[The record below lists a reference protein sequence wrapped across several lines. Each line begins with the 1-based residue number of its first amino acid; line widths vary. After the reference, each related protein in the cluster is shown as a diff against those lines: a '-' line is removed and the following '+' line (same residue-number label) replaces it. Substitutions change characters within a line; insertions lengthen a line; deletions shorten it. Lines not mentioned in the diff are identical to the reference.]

1 MTNMQCLSLASG
13 NAKDDFVFGRCNFA
27 GVLLMSF
34 DCILVDVIGDNEDD
48 SLIVLSEERASVVL
62 GSL

>member
-1 MTNMQCLSLASG
+1 MQCLCSTSG
-13 NAKDDFVFGRCNFA
+13 NTNGDDFVFGRCNFA

-34 DCILVDVIGDNEDD
+34 DCILVDVIGDNNEDD
-48 SLIVLSEERASVVL
+48 SLVFPSKERASVVL